1 MKKQLLVFGALIG
14 SAISSSA
21 QITVTQSDFA
31 QVGDTIYYGYDTTDA
46 TSGLYLE
53 SGSSRTWNIAN
64 AKKDEVRMCYF
75 LSPNNSPVPA
85 PTNITHV
92 LVDGDVQ
99 NTQFINL
106 TSSLMETVLP
116 NPMAAFT
123 GGEQF
128 IRLTSL
134 TFPATYMMQVRDTF
148 KTVQVLPAAMLGLSS
163 LADSIRITF
172 TIKLHNLCDGWGTLT
187 TPTGSYPSLRFKNTV
202 NVDFK
207 IEGKKNILPVWITI
221 PLSSLP
227 FQLPSNQNNV
237 SFIWVHENGKYF
249 LAEATMIADDE
260 TTQDEI
266 RYQVPKQAITTGL
279 FNASLANLELQA
291 YPNPAID
298 ELIINANLSNENYQM
313 TVSDITGRVLSAQ
326 TISGQLKSH
335 TIDTKSLNNGIYFV
349 KVSGRNGESTI
360 KFVVSK

>member
-1 MKKQLLVFGALIG
+1 
-14 SAISSSA
+14 
-21 QITVTQSDFA
+21 
-31 QVGDTIYYGYDTTDA
+31 
-46 TSGLYLE
+46 
-53 SGSSRTWNIAN
+53 
-64 AKKDEVRMCYF
+64 
-75 LSPNNSPVPA
+75 
-85 PTNITHV
+85 
-92 LVDGDVQ
+92 
-99 NTQFINL
+99 
-106 TSSLMETVLP
+106 
-116 NPMAAFT
+116 MAAFT

-163 LADSIRITF
+163 LADSVRITF

-298 ELIINANLSNENYQM
+298 ELFINANLSNENYQM
-313 TVSDITGRVLSAQ
+313 TVSDITGRVLSTQ
-326 TISGQLKSH
+326 TITGQLKSH

-349 KVSGRNGESTI
+349 KVSGRTGESTI